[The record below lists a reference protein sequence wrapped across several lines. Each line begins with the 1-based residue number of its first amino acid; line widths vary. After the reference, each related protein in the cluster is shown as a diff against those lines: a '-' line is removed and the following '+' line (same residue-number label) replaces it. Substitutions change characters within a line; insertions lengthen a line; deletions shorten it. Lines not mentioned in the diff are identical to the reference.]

1 MKTAMSTQPKTFMT
15 EAEYLD
21 LDRRSEVHN
30 EYLHGEV
37 FEMAAVSR
45 WHALIET
52 NVISH
57 LHLQLEDGPCEVYTD
72 LRLRVAPAPL
82 YTYPDVMVVCADARF
97 ADDQKDTLLNPML
110 IVEILSPSTQ
120 DYDRGGKFEHYRR
133 LPSLVEYLIVEQDA
147 PRVEL
152 RARQS
157 EFLWLFTAIEG
168 LDQIV
173 QLASIACALPLAKV
187 YNKITWPPQEP
198 PAQK

>member
-1 MKTAMSTQPKTFMT
+1 METAMPTQPKTFVT
-15 EAEYLD
+15 EAEYLE

-30 EYLHGEV
+30 EYLHGEM

-45 WHALIET
+45 WHGLIET
-52 NVISH
+52 NIIGQ
-57 LHLQLEDGPCEVYTD
+57 LNLQLKGRPCEVYTNV
-72 LRLRVAPAPL
+72 RLRVAPAPL

-97 ADDQKDTLLNPML
+97 ADDQKDTLLNPIF
-110 IVEILSPSTQ
+110 IVEVLSPSTQ
-120 DYDRGGKFEHYRR
+120 DYDRGGKFEYYRR

-157 EFLWLFTAIEG
+157 EFRWLFTAIEG

-173 QLASIACALPLAKV
+173 QLASIGCVLPLAEV
-187 YNKITWPPQEP
+187 YDKITWPPQEP
-198 PAQK
+198 AAQK